1 MKSLPYVALFGS
13 LVLSACGMSSKPQEI
28 QHQKVLNLGDS
39 IKCKQ
44 YSGLPRNWQK
54 QPEAGMVKISGGT
67 FQIGN
72 NQSYPEEQALYKSER
87 KVTDFWID
95 ATEVTN
101 AQFQS
106 FIDATGYVT
115 EAEQQGEAA
124 VFTPPEKQ
132 GSELAWWSLQKG
144 AYWKQPWGANATR
157 KIQPN
162 EPVRMV
168 TLKDAIA
175 YANWLGRELP
185 TEEQWEYAAK
195 GFTQQ
200 RDVSANMKHLD
211 ANVWQGQFPY
221 QNDNKDG
228 YVDVA
233 PVGCFEANGFGLYDM
248 IGNVW
253 EYTNSPF
260 IGTHD
265 DHMGMHQLDNHQSP
279 TFNRYT
285 IKGGSF
291 LCASNYCMR
300 YRASARHAQEID
312 LGISHVGFRTVKNIK

>member
-1 MKSLPYVALFGS
+1 MKHLPYAILFS
-13 LVLSACGMSSKPQEI
+13 SMLLSACGTPPKNEPQAK
-28 QHQKVLNLGDS
+28 QQLALGSQGQCQK
-39 IKCKQ
+39 
-44 YSGLPRNWQK
+44 YSGLAPDWQK
-54 QPEAGMVKISGGT
+54 QPEAGMVKIPGGT

-72 NQSYPEEQALYKSER
+72 NESYPEERAVYKSER
-87 KVTDFWID
+87 KVADFWMD

-106 FIDATGYVT
+106 FVDATGYVT

-124 VFTPPEKQ
+124 VFIPPQ
-132 GSELAWWSLQKG
+132 QQVRELEWWALTKG
-144 AYWKQPWGANATR
+144 ANWKQPWGTNSTR

-175 YANWLGRELP
+175 YADWLGRELP
-185 TEEQWEYAAK
+185 SEEQWEYAAK
-195 GFTQQ
+195 GFSKQ
-200 RDVSANMKHLD
+200 RDVSADLD
-211 ANVWQGQFPY
+211 HINANVWQGEFPY

-233 PVGCFEANGFGLYDM
+233 PVGCYEANGFGLYDM

-260 IGTHD
+260 SGTHD
-265 DHMGMHQLDNHQSP
+265 DHMGMHQLNTHQTP
-279 TFNRYT
+279 RFNQYT

-312 LGISHVGFRTVKNIK
+312 LGISHVGFRTIKNIK

>member
-1 MKSLPYVALFGS
+1 MMLTGGVL
-13 LVLSACGMSSKPQEI
+13 LSACGTPPKDEPQF
-28 QHQKVLNLGDS
+28 QQQFTLGS
-39 IKCKQ
+39 QSQCQQ
-44 YSGLPRNWQK
+44 YSGLPPNWQK
-54 QPEAGMVKISGGT
+54 QSEAGMVKIPGGT

-72 NQSYPEEQALYKSER
+72 NQSYPEERALYKSER
-87 KVTDFWID
+87 KVADFWID

-132 GSELAWWSLQKG
+132 VSELAWWSLQKG
-144 AYWKQPWGANATR
+144 AYWKQPWGANFTR

-175 YANWLGRELP
+175 YADWLGRELP

-195 GFTQQ
+195 GFARE
-200 RDVSANMKHLD
+200 RDISADLNHLN

-265 DHMGMHQLDNHQSP
+265 DHMGMHQLNNHQSP

>member
-1 MKSLPYVALFGS
+1 MNIFKYMALTGGF
-13 LVLSACGMSSKPQEI
+13 LLSACGTPLKEEPQAKQPI
-28 QHQKVLNLGDS
+28 ALGTQS
-39 IKCKQ
+39 LCQQ
-44 YSGLPRNWQK
+44 YSGLPPDWQK
-54 QPEAGMVKISGGT
+54 QSQSGMVKIRGGT

-72 NQSYPEEQALYKSER
+72 NESYPEERALYKSER
-87 KVTDFWID
+87 KVADFWID

-106 FIDATGYVT
+106 FIEATGYVT
-115 EAEQQGEAA
+115 EAELQGEAA
-124 VFTPPEKQ
+124 VFILPKGQ
-132 GSELAWWSLQKG
+132 VSELAWWSLEKG
-144 AYWKQPWGANATR
+144 ATWKQPWGLNTTR
-157 KIQPN
+157 KIESNQ
-162 EPVRMV
+162 PVRMI

-175 YANWLGRELP
+175 YADWLGRELP

-195 GFTQQ
+195 GFSQE
-200 RDVSANMKHLD
+200 RDVSADLNHID
-211 ANVWQGQFPY
+211 ANVWHGEFPY
-221 QNDNKDG
+221 KNENKDG
-228 YVDVA
+228 YIDVA
-233 PVGCFEANGFGLYDM
+233 PVGCFTANNFGLYDM

-260 IGTHD
+260 MGTHD
-265 DHMGMHQLDNHQSP
+265 DHMGMQQLDTHQAP

>member
-1 MKSLPYVALFGS
+1 MKILLSSVLISSFFLMSCDNKTAVENYNKPLSFGN
-13 LVLSACGMSSKPQEI
+13 PE
-28 QHQKVLNLGDS
+28 N
-39 IKCKQ
+39 CKN
-44 YSGLPRNWQK
+44 YKGLPQNWLK

-72 NQSYPEEQALYKSER
+72 NDSYPEERALYKSER
-87 KVTDFWID
+87 EVQAFWMD
-95 ATEVTN
+95 TTEVTN

-106 FIDATGYVT
+106 FVDATSYVT

-132 GSELAWWSLQKG
+132 VSELAWWTLTKD
-144 AYWKQPWGANATR
+144 AYWKQPWGLNSTQH
-157 KIQPN
+157 IQPN
-162 EPVRMV
+162 QPVRMI
-168 TLKDAIA
+168 TLKDAMA
-175 YANWLGRELP
+175 YADWLGRTLP

-195 GFTQQ
+195 GFSQE
-200 RDVSANMKHLD
+200 RDVSADLNHID
-211 ANVWQGQFPY
+211 ANVWQGEFPY
-221 QNDNKDG
+221 QNENKDG
-228 YVDVA
+228 YPEVA
-233 PVGCFEANGFGLYDM
+233 PVGCFTANGFGLYDM

-253 EYTNSPF
+253 EYTSSPF
-260 IGTHD
+260 FGTHD
-265 DHMGMHQLDNHQSP
+265 DHMGMQQLDTHQTP

>member
-1 MKSLPYVALFGS
+1 MMNVFKYMMLTGGVL
-13 LVLSACGMSSKPQEI
+13 LSACGTPPKDEPQFK
-28 QHQKVLNLGDS
+28 QQFTLGS
-39 IKCKQ
+39 QSQCQQ
-44 YSGLPRNWQK
+44 YSGLPPNWQK
-54 QPEAGMVKISGGT
+54 QSEAGMVKIPGGT

-72 NQSYPEEQALYKSER
+72 NQSYPEERALYKSER
-87 KVTDFWID
+87 KVADFWID

-132 GSELAWWSLQKG
+132 VSELAWWSLQKS
-144 AYWKQPWGANATR
+144 AYWKQPWGANVTR

-175 YANWLGRELP
+175 YADWLGRELP

-195 GFTQQ
+195 GFTRE
-200 RDVSANMKHLD
+200 RDISADLNHLN

-253 EYTNSPF
+253 EYTNSSF